1 MYSKQDIYAI
11 PKLPLA
17 EYLIGKYIA
26 DDAFRHP
33 HSPLLLIEAFR
44 KWIWRPDRH
53 DVLDYAFDAL
63 WNRSRGTQP
72 GWADALLGWAKEVGK
87 WEPADCDEGWKALN
101 DDWLH
106 PFAIVV
112 LRGDSYIR
120 IRQQKLL
127 QMT

>member
-1 MYSKQDIYAI
+1 MYSKQGDIYAI

-87 WEPADCDEGWKALN
+87 WEPADSDEKVESSYTTIGYIPSPSLSCA
-101 DDWLH
+101 
-106 PFAIVV
+106 
-112 LRGDSYIR
+112 GDSYIR
-120 IRQQKLL
+120 VRQQKL
-127 QMT
+127 